1 MLIASDQALLV
12 EEDDLEGAMR
22 LHAALAAAPPLG
34 VVELVPAARTVLVRF
49 DPTLIDEAT
58 LAKELSRV
66 EPVHGGLPT
75 AGSVTIGVRYDG
87 QDLDEVAE
95 LLGVSAE
102 QLAARHAAAT
112 WRVAF
117 TGYAPGF
124 GYLVGDDPLFDV
136 PRRSSPRT
144 RIPAGS
150 VGLAGTFSGVYPRES
165 PGGWQLIGRTDAPMW
180 DLHRDPPALLAPGMT
195 VRFERRER
203 ESVVLTDTEGD
214 RVGLDTGSLA
224 LAGSER
230 SGPDQRTAGRAD
242 GAARRSRV
250 ETNTAALAVE
260 VVRPGLQLVLEDLG
274 RPGHAALGVSASGTA
289 DRRALRAA
297 NRAVG
302 NAPGTA
308 GFELAGGGAVLRFT
322 GPTVVAV
329 AGAPTET
336 TIVRSDGPPIPVEH
350 GAATALEDGEELRF
364 GSVSTGL
371 RCVIAVRGGLDLPPA
386 LGSLSSDTLAGLGP
400 GDLGGRPLRAG
411 DVVPLRGP
419 AGAPHAVDPCP
430 APTDPLP
437 APGDTVELRIVL
449 GPREDWFTSAGVR
462 TLVEQEWTVT
472 PRSDRVG
479 VRLEGAVPLERD
491 VAGELPS
498 EGAVTGAIQVPPDGQ
513 PVLFLP
519 DHPLTGGY
527 PIIAAVVDRDLDLAG
542 QLPPGVRIRF
552 RPVAPDA
559 STAETRGD

>member
-1 MLIASDQALLV
+1 MRRVLIASDQALLV

-22 LHAALAAAPPLG
+22 LHAALVAAPPTG

-49 DPTLIDEAT
+49 DPTLVDEVS
-58 LAKELSRV
+58 LAKELGRV
-66 EPVHGGLPT
+66 EAVHGGLPT

-95 LLGVSAE
+95 LFGVSAE
-102 QLAARHAAAT
+102 QVVARHTAAT

-195 VRFERRER
+195 VRFERLER
-203 ESVVLTDTEGD
+203 ESVAV
-214 RVGLDTGSLA
+214 
-224 LAGSER
+224 
-230 SGPDQRTAGRAD
+230 TASDPVAD
-242 GAARRSRV
+242 AA
-250 ETNTAALAVE
+250 EHPFAVE

-302 NAPGTA
+302 NAPGAA

-322 GPTVVAV
+322 GPAVVAV
-329 AGAPTET
+329 AGASAET
-336 TIVRSDGPPIPVEH
+336 TIVRTDGPPLPVAH
-350 GAATALEDGEELRF
+350 GAATALEDGEELRL
-364 GSVSTGL
+364 GAVSAGL
-371 RCVIAVRGGLDLPPA
+371 RAVIAVRGGLDLPPA

-419 AGAPHAVDPCP
+419 AAAPYAVDPCP
-430 APTDPLP
+430 APADPLP

-449 GPREDWFTSAGVR
+449 GPREGWFTPAGVR

-479 VRLEGAVPLERD
+479 VRLEGAVPLERE
-491 VAGELPS
+491 VVGELPS

-527 PIIAAVVDRDLDLAG
+527 PIIGAVIDRDLDLAG

-559 STAETRGD
+559 STAELRGD

>member
-1 MLIASDQALLV
+1 MRHVLIASDQALLV

-22 LHAALAAAPPLG
+22 LHAALVADPPTG

-49 DPTLIDEAT
+49 DPTLVDEVT
-58 LAKELSRV
+58 LAKELTRV
-66 EPVHGGLPT
+66 EPVHGSLPA

-95 LLGVSAE
+95 LLGVSTE
-102 QLAARHAAAT
+102 QVAARHAAAT

-195 VRFERRER
+195 VRFERLER
-203 ESVVLTDTEGD
+203 ESVSVAT
-214 RVGLDTGSLA
+214 
-224 LAGSER
+224 
-230 SGPDQRTAGRAD
+230 P
-242 GAARRSRV
+242 AAPA
-250 ETNTAALAVE
+250 EAAEHPFAVE

-302 NAPGTA
+302 NAPGA
-308 GFELAGGGAVLRFT
+308 AAFELAGGGAVLRFT
-322 GPTVVAV
+322 GPAVVAV
-329 AGAPTET
+329 AGAPAEA
-336 TIVRSDGPPIPVEH
+336 TIVRSDGPPLPVEH
-350 GAATALEDGEELRF
+350 GAATALEDGEELRL
-364 GSVSTGL
+364 GAVSSGL
-371 RCVIAVRGGLDLPPA
+371 RAVIAVRGGLDLPPA

-411 DVVPLRGP
+411 DVVPLHGP
-419 AGAPHAVDPCP
+419 AAAPHAVDPGSAP
-430 APTDPLP
+430 ADPLP

-449 GPREDWFTSAGVR
+449 GPREDWFTPAGVR

-479 VRLEGAVPLERD
+479 VRLEGDVPLERD

-527 PIIAAVVDRDLDLAG
+527 PIIGAVIDRDLDLAG

-552 RPVAPDA
+552 RPVAPEA
-559 STAETRGD
+559 PAAEIRGD

>member
-1 MLIASDQALLV
+1 MRRVLIASDQALLV
-12 EEDDLEGAMR
+12 EEEDLEGAMR
-22 LHAALAAAPPLG
+22 LHAALVAAPPTG

-49 DPTLIDEAT
+49 DPTLVDEVT

-66 EPVHGGLPT
+66 EAVHGGLPT

-87 QDLDEVAE
+87 QDLDEVAD
-95 LLGVSAE
+95 LLGVSTE

-124 GYLVGDDPLFDV
+124 GYLVGDDPIFDV

-195 VRFERRER
+195 VRFERLER
-203 ESVVLTDTEGD
+203 ESVIST
-214 RVGLDTGSLA
+214 S
-224 LAGSER
+224 SIQR
-230 SGPDQRTAGRAD
+230 SVVAPDAPTAGVA
-242 GAARRSRV
+242 GPGVS
-250 ETNTAALAVE
+250 TSSTSGAVE
-260 VVRPGLQLVLEDLG
+260 VVRPGLQLVIEDLG

-302 NAPGTA
+302 NTPGAA

-322 GPTVVAV
+322 GPAVVAV
-329 AGAPTET
+329 AGAPAET
-336 TIVRSDGPPIPVEH
+336 TIVRSDGPPLPVEH
-350 GAATALEDGEELRF
+350 GAATALEDGEELRL
-364 GSVSTGL
+364 GAVSAGL
-371 RCVIAVRGGLDLPPA
+371 RTLIAVRGGLDLEPA

-411 DVVPLRGP
+411 DVVPLHGP
-419 AGAPHAVDPCP
+419 AAAPHAVDPCP
-430 APTDPLP
+430 APADPLP
-437 APGDTVELRIVL
+437 APGDTVELRILL
-449 GPREDWFTSAGVR
+449 GPRDDWFTPAGVR

-491 VAGELPS
+491 IAGELPS

-527 PIIAAVVDRDLDLAG
+527 PIIGAVIDRDLDLAG

-552 RPVAPDA
+552 RPVAPTVPIVPMGPA
-559 STAETRGD
+559 AEIRGD

>member
-1 MLIASDQALLV
+1 MRRVLIASDQALLV

-22 LHAALAAAPPLG
+22 LHAALVAAPPTG

-49 DPTLIDEAT
+49 DPTLVDEVT
-58 LAKELSRV
+58 LAKELGRV
-66 EPVHGGLPT
+66 EAVHGGLPT

-102 QLAARHAAAT
+102 QVAARHAAAT

-195 VRFERRER
+195 VRFERLER
-203 ESVVLTDTEGD
+203 ESVAV
-214 RVGLDTGSLA
+214 
-224 LAGSER
+224 
-230 SGPDQRTAGRAD
+230 TASDPVAD
-242 GAARRSRV
+242 AADHSF
-250 ETNTAALAVE
+250 AVE

-302 NAPGTA
+302 NAPGAA
-308 GFELAGGGAVLRFT
+308 GLELAGGGAVLRFT
-322 GPTVVAV
+322 GPAVVAV
-329 AGAPTET
+329 AGALAET
-336 TIVRSDGPPIPVEH
+336 TIVRTDGPPLPVEH
-350 GAATALEDGEELRF
+350 GAATALEDGEELRL
-364 GSVSTGL
+364 GAVSAGL
-371 RCVIAVRGGLDLPPA
+371 RAVIAVRGGLDLEPA

-411 DVVPLRGP
+411 DVVPLHGP
-419 AGAPHAVDPCP
+419 SAAPHSVDPNP
-430 APTDPLP
+430 APADPLP
-437 APGDTVELRIVL
+437 APGDTVELRVVL
-449 GPREDWFTSAGVR
+449 GPREDWFTPAGVR

-527 PIIAAVVDRDLDLAG
+527 PIIGAVIDRDLDLAG

-552 RPVAPDA
+552 RPVAPTVPILA
-559 STAETRGD
+559 VGPTTENRGD

>member
-1 MLIASDQALLV
+1 MRRVLIASDQALLV

-22 LHAALAAAPPLG
+22 LHAALVAAPPTG

-49 DPTLIDEAT
+49 DPTLVDEVS
-58 LAKELSRV
+58 LAKELGRV
-66 EPVHGGLPT
+66 EAVHGGLPN

-102 QLAARHAAAT
+102 QLVARHAAAT

-195 VRFERRER
+195 VRFERLER
-203 ESVVLTDTEGD
+203 ESVAVT
-214 RVGLDTGSLA
+214 SPA
-224 LAGSER
+224 PA
-230 SGPDQRTAGRAD
+230 AD
-242 GAARRSRV
+242 AAEHPAV
-250 ETNTAALAVE
+250 HLFGVE

-302 NAPGTA
+302 NAPGAA

-322 GPTVVAV
+322 GPAVVAV
-329 AGAPTET
+329 AGGPAET
-336 TIVRSDGPPIPVEH
+336 TIVRTDGPPLPVEH
-350 GAATALEDGEELRF
+350 GAATALEDGEELRL
-364 GSVSTGL
+364 GAVSAGL
-371 RCVIAVRGGLDLPPA
+371 RAVIAVRGGLDLPPA
-386 LGSLSSDTLAGLGP
+386 LGSLSSDTLADLGP

-411 DVVPLRGP
+411 DLVPLRGP
-419 AGAPHAVDPCP
+419 ATAPYAVDPCP
-430 APTDPLP
+430 APADPLP

-449 GPREDWFTSAGVR
+449 GPRADWFTDAGLR

-479 VRLEGAVPLERD
+479 VRLEGDVPLERD

-527 PIIAAVVDRDLDLAG
+527 PIIGAVIDRDLDLAG

>member
-1 MLIASDQALLV
+1 MRRVLIASDQALLV

-22 LHAALAAAPPLG
+22 LHAALVAAPPTG

-49 DPTLIDEAT
+49 DPTLVDEAS
-58 LAKELSRV
+58 LAKELGRV
-66 EPVHGGLPT
+66 EAVHGGLPT

-102 QLAARHAAAT
+102 QVVARHTAAN

-180 DLHRDPPALLAPGMT
+180 DLHREPPALLAPGMT
-195 VRFERRER
+195 VRFERLER
-203 ESVVLTDTEGD
+203 ESVSVAAPA
-214 RVGLDTGSLA
+214 V
-224 LAGSER
+224 
-230 SGPDQRTAGRAD
+230 PAD
-242 GAARRSRV
+242 AA
-250 ETNTAALAVE
+250 EHPFAVE
-260 VVRPGLQLVLEDLG
+260 VVRSGLQLVLEDLG

-302 NAPGTA
+302 NAPGAA

-322 GPTVVAV
+322 GPAVVAV
-329 AGAPTET
+329 AGAPAET
-336 TIVRSDGPPIPVEH
+336 TIVRTDGPPLPVEH
-350 GAATALEDGEELRF
+350 GVAAAIEDGEELRL
-364 GSVSTGL
+364 GAVSAGL
-371 RCVIAVRGGLDLPPA
+371 RAVVAVRGGLDLAPA

-419 AGAPHAVDPCP
+419 AAAPHAVDPCP
-430 APTDPLP
+430 APADPLP
-437 APGDTVELRIVL
+437 APGDTVELRIAL
-449 GPREDWFTSAGVR
+449 GPREDWFTPAGVR

-479 VRLEGAVPLERD
+479 VRLEGAVPLERS
-491 VAGELPS
+491 VTGELPS

-527 PIIAAVVDRDLDLAG
+527 PIIGAVIDRDLDLAG

-552 RPVAPDA
+552 RPVAPTVPIVPIG
-559 STAETRGD
+559 STSETRGD

>member
-1 MLIASDQALLV
+1 MRRVLIASDQALLV

-22 LHAALAAAPPLG
+22 LHAALVAAPPTG

-49 DPTLIDEAT
+49 DPTLVDEVS
-58 LAKELSRV
+58 LAKELGRV
-66 EPVHGGLPT
+66 EAVHGGLPS

-87 QDLDEVAE
+87 QDLDEVAD

-102 QLAARHAAAT
+102 QVAARHAAAT

-195 VRFERRER
+195 VRFERLER
-203 ESVVLTDTEGD
+203 ESVTVTDSAPSVD
-214 RVGLDTGSLA
+214 A
-224 LAGSER
+224 
-230 SGPDQRTAGRAD
+230 
-242 GAARRSRV
+242 V
-250 ETNTAALAVE
+250 EHPFAVE

-274 RPGHAALGVSASGTA
+274 RSGHAALGVSASGTA

-302 NAPGTA
+302 NAPGAA

-322 GPTVVAV
+322 GPAVLAV
-329 AGAPTET
+329 AGAPAET
-336 TIVRSDGPPIPVEH
+336 TIVRTDGPPLPVEH
-350 GAATALEDGEELRF
+350 GAATALEDGEELRL
-364 GSVSTGL
+364 GAVSAGL
-371 RCVIAVRGGLDLPPA
+371 RAVIAVRGGLDLPPA

-419 AGAPHAVDPCP
+419 AAAPHAVDPSP
-430 APTDPLP
+430 APADPLP
-437 APGDTVELRIVL
+437 APGETVELRIVL
-449 GPREDWFTSAGVR
+449 GPREDWFTPAGVR

-527 PIIAAVVDRDLDLAG
+527 PIIGAVIDRDLDLAG

-552 RPVAPDA
+552 RPVTPTVPIVPIGP
-559 STAETRGD
+559 TAEIRGD